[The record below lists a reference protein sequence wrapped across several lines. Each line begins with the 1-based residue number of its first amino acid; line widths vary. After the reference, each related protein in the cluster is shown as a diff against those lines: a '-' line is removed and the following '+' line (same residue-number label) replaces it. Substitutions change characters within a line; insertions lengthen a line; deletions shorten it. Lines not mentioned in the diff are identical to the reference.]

1 MQTTRARKLQEWQEN
16 RAGRTAPE
24 GGTDAAD
31 ALAAS
36 AMDRHV
42 LRPRFTR
49 QQLAMGGL
57 LAAFLAVAGYAYIE
71 YGITRALTIRAERL
85 TLSTVESGLFNDFIP
100 VTGRIEPRDTV
111 FLDAVDG
118 GQVAEVLVEEGAVVG
133 VGQPLVRLNNT
144 NLQLEVIAREAQIS
158 EQLNRLASTK
168 LQFEQTRL
176 NHAREL
182 IDVRFRI
189 DQSSQQLARFNAI
202 ANTGAIRRSDIEDAA
217 LEMERLKRLEAEL
230 LSAQQ
235 IDTTL
240 QAEQIQQLDQAVDSL
255 NRNLHLARQTLD
267 DLVIKAPLAGQL
279 TSLDANLGA
288 SKQRGQRIGQ
298 IDQLGSYKVAAW
310 IDEHYLSRIT
320 AGQQAT
326 TEIAGKTFQLELTKV
341 YPEVRERQFR
351 VDLEFAGPAP
361 ESIRRGQTLQLRL
374 GLGVETESL
383 IVANGPF
390 YDDTG
395 GQWAFVLNVSG
406 KAERRSLQLG
416 RRNVESIE
424 ILSGLKAGERVVTSA
439 YEGLLEIDEL
449 RVTGL

>member
-1 MQTTRARKLQEWQEN
+1 MPAT
-16 RAGRTAPE
+16 
-24 GGTDAAD
+24 
-31 ALAAS
+31 

-42 LRPRFTR
+42 LRARFTR
-49 QQLAMGGL
+49 RQLAAGGL
-57 LAAFLAVAGYAYIE
+57 LAGVLAVGIYAHIE
-71 YGITRALTIRAERL
+71 YGIARALTIEAERL

-118 GQVAEVLVEEGAVVG
+118 GQVAEVLVEEGALVFA
-133 VGQPLVRLNNT
+133 GQPLVRLNNT

-168 LQFEQTRL
+168 LLFEQTRL

-189 DQSSQQLARFNAI
+189 DQAAQQLARFEAI
-202 ANTGAIRRSDIEDAA
+202 AHSGAIRRSDIEDAG
-217 LEMERLKRLEAEL
+217 LEIERLKRLETEL
-230 LSAQQ
+230 LTARQVDS
-235 IDTTL
+235 TL

-310 IDEHYLSRIT
+310 IDEYYLSRIA
-320 AGQQAT
+320 AGQQASA
-326 TEIAGKTFQLELTKV
+326 EIAGEKFQLELFKV

-351 VDLEFAGPAP
+351 VDLGFAGQPP

-374 GLGVETESL
+374 GLGVESESL

-390 YDDTG
+390 FDNTG
-395 GQWAFVLNVSG
+395 GQWAFVLDESG
-406 KAERRSLQLG
+406 NAERRNLQLG

-424 ILSGLKAGERVVTSA
+424 ILSGLKAGDRVVTSA
-439 YEGLLEIDEL
+439 YDGFLEMDKL
-449 RVTGL
+449 RLTGL